1 MGGQRR
7 EASVRPTT
15 RAWAALVAAA
25 LSACTSGPPPP
36 PPGAVTGVVVD
47 RDGAPVPEARV
58 RYQGTEVV
66 AATSERG
73 AFVLPPPP
81 ASTEAVTAWRD
92 GLLNGGA
99 RLEAGVTS
107 YRIVLAP
114 VPAGDDPT
122 YRWASPR
129 LRVPERS
136 GCDLC
141 HPEIVAEWARSA
153 HATSAR
159 NPLFLAAYGGADA
172 SGRPTG
178 GPSYRSDLPGAGN
191 CTTCHVPALALVSPF
206 GSDPATVAGV
216 AAEGISCDPCHK
228 IADAAVDRTGGRPG
242 VLSYRFARP
251 PPGEDV
257 FFGQLEDVFAGPDT
271 GRPLYRD
278 SRYCAPC
285 HHGTFWN
292 VRVYPEFEEW
302 AASSYAARGVHCQD
316 CHMPPAAGR
325 RRIAPEADG
334 GVLREGATLSSHLQL
349 GLNDPAFMR
358 ASLRLAAEAERRGEV
373 LRVRVSVTNATA
385 GHHVPTGSPMRQVLL
400 VVDGRDRQGR
410 ALPLVSGERLPAWAG
425 EGTAPADLAGRPG
438 RAFAKVLA
446 DLVEYP
452 ADRTQ
457 GRRFVRYDP
466 APYWRPTILVSDT
479 RIPADGT
486 DASEYAFALPPG
498 EPAGATVEVT
508 LVYRRTFRSWGT
520 LHRVKDDDLVLAAAT
535 VTADGPP
542 ARSGGGP

>member
-1 MGGQRR
+1 MGRQRG
-7 EASVRPTT
+7 EARVRPAV
-15 RAWAALVAAA
+15 RAAAALVATA
-25 LSACTSGPPPP
+25 LCACTPQPPPP
-36 PPGAVTGVVVD
+36 PPGAVKGVVVD
-47 RDGAPVPEARV
+47 RGGAPVPEARV

-66 AATSERG
+66 AATSARG

-81 ASTEAVTAWRD
+81 PGVKAVTAWRD

-114 VPAGDDPT
+114 IPAGDDPG

-129 LRVPERS
+129 VRVPARA
-136 GCDLC
+136 GCDGC
-141 HPEIVAEWARSA
+141 HPEIVGEWSRSA

-159 NPLFLAAYGGADA
+159 NPLFLAAYAGVDQA
-172 SGRPTG
+172 GRPTG
-178 GPSYRSDLPGAGN
+178 GPSYRRDLPGAGN
-191 CTTCHVPALALVSPF
+191 CTTCHVPVLALVAPF
-206 GSDPATVAGV
+206 GADPATASGV

-257 FFGQLEDVFAGPDT
+257 FFGQLEDVVAGPDT
-271 GRPLYRD
+271 ARPLYRD

-285 HHGTFWN
+285 HHGTFWS

-316 CHMPPAAGR
+316 CHMPPAPGR
-325 RRIAPEADG
+325 RRIAPEGEG
-334 GVLREGATLSSHLQL
+334 GVVRDAATLSSHLQL
-349 GLNDPAFMR
+349 GLNDPQFMR
-358 ASLRLAAEAERRGEV
+358 SSVKLAAAAERRGEA

-400 VVDGRDRQGR
+400 VVDARDSAGR
-410 ALPLVSGERLPAWAG
+410 ALPLVSGERLPAWTG
-425 EGTAPADLAGRPG
+425 EGSAPADLAGRPG

-446 DLVEYP
+446 ELVEYP
-452 ADRTQ
+452 ADRAQ

-479 RIPADGT
+479 RIPADGS
-486 DASEYAFALPPG
+486 DVSEYAFALPPG
-498 EPAGATVEVT
+498 GLVGATVKVT

-520 LHRVKDDDLVLAAAT
+520 LHRVKDDDLVLASAT
-535 VTADGPP
+535 ITADGRPLP
-542 ARSGGGP
+542 SGGGP